1 MLTKNSPEQLARRRA
16 MHSQLTSFLVII
28 SYYLYDNLV
37 AMEYLGAKQN
47 STQAASSHTEEYNDK
62 YQ

>member
-37 AMEYLGAKQN
+37 AMEYLLFIISYYLYGN
-47 STQAASSHTEEYNDK
+47 
-62 YQ
+62 